1 MTNLEVLQ
9 ASAGLNY
16 PIDVA
21 TYEANL
27 IKNGL
32 NPNDEYVTANE
43 RGIDLAISDLALTL
57 IFSAKKISD
66 DGYSVELQSIADLWA
81 LRWFYRR
88 KWGLPDD
95 NPNQMTLSG
104 APTYRW

>member
-1 MTNLEVLQ
+1 MTNLQVLQ
-9 ASAGLNY
+9 GSAGLNY
-16 PIDVA
+16 PIDDE

-27 IKNGL
+27 VKNGL
-32 NPNDEYVTANE
+32 LPTDTFIVGNQ

-66 DGYSVELQSIADLWA
+66 DGYSVELQSIDDLWD
-81 LRWFYRR
+81 LRWWYRH

-95 NPNQMTLSG
+95 RPIKGPVLRDRTG
-104 APTYRW
+104 AW